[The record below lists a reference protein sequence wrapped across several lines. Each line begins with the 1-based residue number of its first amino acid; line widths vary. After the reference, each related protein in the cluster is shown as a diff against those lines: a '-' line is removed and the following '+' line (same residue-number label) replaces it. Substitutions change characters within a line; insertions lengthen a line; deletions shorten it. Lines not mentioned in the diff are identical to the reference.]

1 MTKILSVRL
10 HKVQVG
16 YNLTDKFERG
26 NFGMI

>member
-26 NFGMI
+26 KDAVI